1 MPIEVYEYD
10 KYILLKFYQADN
22 RYNLFNVEFMTQM
35 IDVLSAINEN
45 KGKRFLVIR
54 GEDNFGAGADI
65 RELIKASNDSEF
77 AVTFFTY
84 MREVFHKML
93 DLNKIVIS
101 QVKKIAYGA
110 SMELLLFSDYV
121 ISEKKAMFATPG
133 VKIGV
138 FPPVLSSVGHFI
150 LGYNNV
156 KRIAM
161 KGDVIDTNEAK
172 SIGLVH
178 IIDDDLDKATLD
190 LIEELSTLAPS
201 ATLYIKRNMLRTFR
215 NYIDKAFDDLIVQ
228 IQSEEAR
235 EGLLSFLNKTNPP
248 WI

>member
-10 KYILLKFYQADN
+10 KYILLKFYQNDN
-22 RYNLFNVEFMTQM
+22 KYNLFNVEFMTQM
-35 IDVLSAINEN
+35 IDTLSAINDN
-45 KGKRFLVIR
+45 KGKRFLIIR
-54 GEDNFGAGADI
+54 GEDNFGTGADI

-77 AVTFFTY
+77 AITFFTY
-84 MREVFHKML
+84 MREIFHKML
-93 DLNKIVIS
+93 DMNKIVIS

-110 SMELLLFSDYV
+110 SMELLLLSDYV
-121 ISEKKAMFATPG
+121 ISESKAMFATPG

-138 FPPVLSSVGHFI
+138 FPPVLSSIGHFI

-161 KGDVIDTNEAK
+161 KGEVIDANEAK

-178 IIDDDLDKATLD
+178 IVNDDLDKATFE
-190 LIEELSTLAPS
+190 LIKELSISAPS
-201 ATLYIKRNMLRTFR
+201 ATLYIKRNMLRPFR
-215 NYIDKAFDDLIVQ
+215 DYIDKAFNDLIIQ

-248 WI
+248 WF